1 MGGRLLEISVA
12 MEIVKTAISYVCPRV
27 KLAGRRHYCGPHL
40 RRVTSLIEDNSVRTV
55 YQVEPLP
62 LLTLAMCRALS
73 LISISW
79 CFCLDLLL
87 SATFTTVLAYEI

>member
-27 KLAGRRHYCGPHL
+27 KLAGRRHL